1 MQENLPIGGN
11 LYFELNRIAYDNNL
25 DRRRKQIENIHDYS
39 LHVSTYFHK
48 SEFFSYN

>member
-39 LHVSTYFHK
+39 LHVSTLFSHICV
-48 SEFFSYN
+48 FFI

>member
-39 LHVSTYFHK
+39 LHVSIYFPK
-48 SEFFSYN
+48 SVFLFI